1 MSQILVLYQHP
12 LLNLRCGERSKKKK
26 RKKVVCQSNLGIAAF
41 LKHNRTSK
49 FSILLTP
56 DTLIPLK

>member
-1 MSQILVLYQHP
+1 MSQILVIYQHP
-12 LLNLRCGERSKKKK
+12 LLNLRCGERIKKKK
-26 RKKVVCQSNLGIAAF
+26 KKVVCQSNLGIAAF